1 MPSRVKTREF
11 GFLETFVRRMLGTTD
26 KNRYQKSRLCLSAV
40 NTRNLNYCHEKKKER
55 KKRKKEIINSVC
67 MLH

>member
-26 KNRYQKSRLCLSAV
+26 ENRHQKSRLCLSAV
-40 NTRNLNYCHEKKKER
+40 NTGNLNHCHEKIKKM
-55 KKRKKEIINSVC
+55 EIINSVC
-67 MLH
+67 ILH